1 MSKSVTQQITLQEL
15 SAAKA
20 SVSGRLAQLRRT
32 PYRYDRGRV
41 GGKSPIAKLDA
52 FSEGIDTMEKV
63 LRDMQNRIDNA
74 KITIEL

>member
-15 SAAKA
+15 SSAKA

-32 PYRYDRGRV
+32 PYRYGQ

-52 FSEGIDTMEKV
+52 FSEGIDTMERV